1 MSKKKGNIEIEDA
14 LTHNSKTADSEPG
27 WGGVDKTKL
36 PSSAFATKGANRTDL
51 KYPHHWV
58 SGGKTNDEGVYV
70 SGTMYLHR
78 GGLRAA
84 LSAAGGARSGKKAS
98 SAIKA
103 HIQRHA
109 NAIGMG
115 EDDDD

>member
-1 MSKKKGNIEIEDA
+1 MSKEKIEDA
-14 LTHNSKTADSEPG
+14 LAHNSKTAKSEPS
-27 WGGVDKTKL
+27 WANVSKTKL
-36 PSSAFATKGANRTDL
+36 PSSAFATKGKNRTDL

-58 SGGKTNDEGVYV
+58 QNGETNDEGVYS

-78 GGLRAA
+78 GGLASA
-84 LSAAGGARSGKKAS
+84 LQAAGGARSGKKAS

-103 HIQRHA
+103 HLQRHA

-115 EDDDD
+115 EDDD

>member
-1 MSKKKGNIEIEDA
+1 MSKEKVEDA
-14 LTHNSKTADSEPG
+14 LTHNSTVAKSEPS
-27 WGGVDKTKL
+27 WGNVDKTKL
-36 PSSAFATKGANRTDL
+36 PSSAFATKGKNRTDL

-58 SGGKTNDEGVYV
+58 SGGKTNDEGIYS

-78 GGLRAA
+78 GGLAAA
-84 LSAAGGARSGKKAS
+84 LQAAGGARSGKKAS

-103 HIQRHA
+103 HLQRHA

-115 EDDDD
+115 EDDE

>member
-1 MSKKKGNIEIEDA
+1 MNKKEDN
-14 LTHNSKTADSEPG
+14 TKVEDFVHNSKTAGSEPS
-27 WGGVDKTKL
+27 WANVDKTRL
-36 PSSAFATKGANRTDL
+36 PPAAFATKGSNRSDL

-58 SGGKTNDEGVYV
+58 QGGKTNDEGVYT

-98 SAIKA
+98 SAISA
-103 HIQRHA
+103 HLQRHA
-109 NAIGMG
+109 SAIGMG
-115 EDDDD
+115 EDEE